1 MKKLIFFLLLLVS
14 VAAVQATVKTVQFRG
29 LAYAVDTERM
39 EAQLIRQSVTIKGN
53 LPIAEAV
60 KYKDKASGKFI
71 PVPVTSIAEGALA
84 GQKKLKSL
92 YIPASVQ
99 EIGDYAFANCRHL
112 RRVYFASAQMAAK
125 ASSSTWLS
133 GTKASIESVLMPG
146 ESISI
151 P

>member
-1 MKKLIFFLLLLVS
+1 MKRLIFSLLLLVS
-14 VAAVQATVKTVQFRG
+14 SLAAQAAVKTVQFRG
-29 LAYAVDTERM
+29 LAYAVDTERK
-39 EAQLIRQSVTIKGN
+39 EAQLVRQSVTIKGN
-53 LPIAEAV
+53 LPIPEEI
-60 KYKDKASGKFI
+60 KYKDKASGKYI
-71 PVPVTSIAEGALA
+71 PVPVISIAESALA
-84 GQKKLKSL
+84 NQKKLKSL

-99 EIGDYAFANCRHL
+99 GIGDYAFANCRHL

-125 ASSSTWLS
+125 AGSTTWLS

>member
-1 MKKLIFFLLLLVS
+1 MKKLIISMLLLVS
-14 VAAVQATVKTVQFRG
+14 IVAAQAAVKTVQFKG
-29 LAYAVDTERM
+29 LAYTVDTERK
-39 EAQLIRQSVTIKGN
+39 EAQLIRQSVTIKGD
-53 LPIAEAV
+53 LPIPETI

-71 PVPVTSIAEGALA
+71 PVPVTSIAESALA

-99 EIGDYAFANCRHL
+99 EIGEYAFANCRHL

-125 ASSSTWLS
+125 ANSSSWLS
-133 GTKASIESVLMPG
+133 GTKADIESVLMPG

-151 P
+151 Q